1 MQADNA
7 TTCHVADFV
16 HSISA
21 QMSQAPQLSSYFQLI
36 QVPPVERL
44 GLCHLAYAKCMF
56 SRSEILV
63 LDGTIFDKR
72 SEAGSFFIVVAASDY
87 IFNPRGYKK
96 MSSILA
102 DQYRPHI

>member
-36 QVPPVERL
+36 QVPPRERL
-44 GLCHLAYAKCMF
+44 GL
-56 SRSEILV
+56 
-63 LDGTIFDKR
+63 
-72 SEAGSFFIVVAASDY
+72 
-87 IFNPRGYKK
+87 
-96 MSSILA
+96 
-102 DQYRPHI
+102 

>member
-36 QVPPVERL
+36 QVPPSERP
-44 GLCHLAYAKCMF
+44 GRKRLAYAKSIF
-56 SRSEILV
+56 SRFEILV
-63 LDGTIFDKR
+63 LDGTVFDKR
-72 SEAGSFFIVVAASDY
+72 SEAGSFFIVVAAGD
-87 IFNPRGYKK
+87 IKFNPWGYKE
-96 MSSILA
+96 MSSILT
-102 DQYRPHI
+102 DQ